1 LNKRMKIHILG
12 PSGAG
17 TTTLGKAIAAEL
29 VIKHFD
35 SDDFFWAKTKI
46 PFTRKREKDV
56 RIRLLKK
63 ALSGYKSWVLRGSM
77 LGWGDFL
84 LPEIDLIIYLYVPK
98 NIREVLKT

>member
-1 LNKRMKIHILG
+1 MKIHILG
-12 PSGAG
+12 PSGVG
-17 TTTLGKAIAAEL
+17 TTTLGKTIAAEL

-46 PFTRKREKDV
+46 PFTRKREKDD

-63 ALSGYKSWVLRGSM
+63 ALSGYKSWVLSGSM

-84 LPEIDLIIYLYVPK
+84 LPEINLIIYLYVPK
-98 NIREVLKT
+98 SIREVLKT